1 MPIKAVL
8 FDFMGTCLDWHSA
21 VKAALPSS
29 LPEETRSQFALAWR
43 QAYFDHNAARLAR
56 GQPPEDIDL
65 SHRAALSAQ
74 LASAPPE
81 VQAAFADD
89 PGAEEACVAAWHSQ
103 PAWPDVA
110 PALERLRAG
119 AGHGGV
125 ARDVD
130 VLVHANG
137 TARLQLDL
145 CRSSGLRFDALL
157 ASELLGVYKPAPEGY
172 RRALELLRCEAGECV
187 MVAAH
192 AYDTR
197 GAKAVGMKTVY
208 VYRWTDDINEN
219 QAAVRRENDAY
230 LEGMDGLAEA
240 VARLGLS

>member
-21 VKAALPSS
+21 VTAALPSS
-29 LPEETRSQFALAWR
+29 LPEQTRSQFALDWR
-43 QAYFDHNAARLAR
+43 QAYFDHNAARLAS
-56 GQPPEDIDL
+56 GLPPEDIDL
-65 SHRAALSAQ
+65 SHRATLTAQ
-74 LASAPPE
+74 LASSPPE
-81 VQAAFADD
+81 VRAAFAST
-89 PGAEEACVAAWHSQ
+89 PGAEDACIAAWHTQ

-110 PALERLRAG
+110 PAIEELRAAAG
-119 AGHGGV
+119 ATGRIAG
-125 ARDVD
+125 ALD

-157 ASELLGVYKPAPEGY
+157 SSELLGVYKPAAQSY

-192 AYDTR
+192 A
-197 GAKAVGMKTVY
+197 
-208 VYRWTDDINEN
+208 
-219 QAAVRRENDAY
+219 
-230 LEGMDGLAEA
+230 
-240 VARLGLS
+240 